1 MTAAGDAP
9 PSQPS
14 IRGASPTRATEEKAT
29 RPFRIKVPE
38 EALADLRRC
47 LAAAKW
53 TEKETVTDDSQGV
66 ALSLMRELARNWG
79 TDYDWRKVEA
89 RLNALPAFITE
100 IDGLDIPRAYPK
112 LIHYNKLG

>member
-1 MTAAGDAP
+1 M
-9 PSQPS
+9 
-14 IRGASPTRATEEKAT
+14 RATEEKAT

-66 ALSLMRELARNWG
+66 ALSLMQEVARQLGDGIRLAEGGGETECPASVHNRNRW
-79 TDYDWRKVEA
+79 A
-89 RLNALPAFITE
+89 RHPA
-100 IDGLDIPRAYPK
+100 GVS
-112 LIHYNKLG
+112 